1 MPDDAPVTTTAPSL
15 LAGGS
20 IVKSLASNSMT
31 VRRMATVD
39 AQTYW
44 MSAKIPND
52 QFLLYGFAGVPSEL
66 EQALDVVRERARHCP
81 ELTLRI
87 EDAQRS
93 DLPGVGARRQSMRAS
108 SWCTISPTTAGRD
121 VWPRSA
127 RWPTTNWTPT

>member
-1 MPDDAPVTTTAPSL
+1 MPADAPVTTAAPSL

-66 EQALDVVRERARHCP
+66 EQALSASASAPGAAR
-81 ELTLRI
+81 
-87 EDAQRS
+87 S
-93 DLPGVGARRQSMRAS
+93 
-108 SWCTISPTTAGRD
+108 
-121 VWPRSA
+121 
-127 RWPTTNWTPT
+127 